1 MQTAL
6 LAILATGLIVFAVLF
21 IFSLVIVAVHHRTGG
36 AMFVPTPGVMIRRLT
51 DAVDFSGFK
60 NIRELGTG
68 DGRFLAAI
76 EKRYG
81 VRVMGYEI
89 NPIAFLMTRLRI
101 KLLGLK
107 SRVFYR
113 DFWHEDFSDVD
124 CIYCYLFVDI
134 MPRLGEKL
142 ERELPLGAHVFSA
155 NFPIPGWR
163 EEKVIKATETIFN
176 DPIFVYRIGAHK
188 EGGKGADEPCPRRA
202 GQAHVR

>member
-6 LAILATGLIVFAVLF
+6 LAILGISLIAFAVLF
-21 IFSLVIVAVHHRTGG
+21 IFSMVIVAVHHRTGG

-51 DAVDFSGFK
+51 DAVDFARFK
-60 NIRELGTG
+60 SIRELGTG
-68 DGRFLAAI
+68 DGRFLASI

-81 VRVMGYEI
+81 VSATGYEI
-89 NPIAFLMTRLRI
+89 NPIAYLMTRLRI

-107 SRVFYR
+107 SRVFFR
-113 DFWHEDFSDVD
+113 DFWHEDFSAVD

-142 ERELPLGAHVFSA
+142 ESELPEGAMVFSA

-163 EEKVIKATETIFN
+163 EEEIIKATETIFN
-176 DPIFVYRIGAHK
+176 DPIFVYRIGVHK
-188 EGGKGADEPCPRRA
+188 DSVEEPCPRLA

>member
-6 LAILATGLIVFAVLF
+6 LAILATGMIAFAVLF
-21 IFSLVIVAVHHRTGG
+21 IFSLVIVAVHHRTQG
-36 AMFVPTPGVMIRRLT
+36 AMFVPTPAVMIRSLT

-68 DGRFLAAI
+68 DGRFLTAI
-76 EKRYG
+76 EKRYA
-81 VRVMGYEI
+81 VRVIGYEI
-89 NPIAFLMTRLRI
+89 NPIAYLMTRMKI
-101 KLLGLK
+101 LLYGLK

-142 ERELPLGAHVFSA
+142 ARELPRGAMVFSA

-163 EEKVIKATETIFN
+163 EEKVVKATDTIFN
-176 DPIFVYRIGAHK
+176 DPIFVYRIGAHT
-188 EGGKGADEPCPRRA
+188 EDGDEPRALLA
-202 GQAHVR
+202 GQSHVR